1 MRLDINTYHEI
12 ADSLLR
18 NKSRSLLTGFGIFWG
33 LFMLLAMLG
42 AGDGVKGLLKS
53 NFDGFASNA
62 AVIVSANTSVPYKG
76 FQEGRYWSLKYK
88 DMARIKYLIP
98 ESDVVTPM
106 ISQWGQNAVY
116 DAQTTS
122 CSVCGINA
130 DYVAIEAPR
139 MKYGRF
145 LNEVDVEHGRKVC
158 VIGKRIYNELFPDG
172 GDPCGTFIQ
181 VGSVFFQVVGVNFAS
196 GNLNINGNTTQK
208 VVIPSTVAQ
217 QLYNR
222 GDNVDIVCMTAKS
235 GIKMTSL
242 EGRVRQVLAREHL
255 FDPKDEPAMMFI
267 NTEQIFTLIDTLFRG
282 VDFLILLIGLGTLFA
297 GAIGVSN
304 IMMVTVKER
313 TVEIGIRRAIGATP
327 RDILS
332 QIMLES
338 VSLTLIA
345 GMFAIVFSVMVL
357 SLAEIIVANSG
368 DMQPAFQISFGLAM
382 AAAALLTVLGM
393 AAGLAPAIRAMNIK
407 PVDAMRDE

>member
-33 LFMLLAMLG
+33 LFMLLVMLG
-42 AGDGVKGLLKS
+42 AGDGVKGLLS
-53 NFDGFASNA
+53 ENFEGFASNA
-62 AVIVSANTSVPYKG
+62 AIIASSNTSVPYKG
-76 FQEGRYWSLKYK
+76 FQEGRYWELEYRDMDKLK
-88 DMARIKYLIP
+88 ILVP
-98 ESDVVTPM
+98 ELDVVTPM
-106 ISQWGQNAVY
+106 ISQWGQTAMYNSL
-116 DAQTTS
+116 TTN
-122 CSVCGINA
+122 CNVTGVNA
-130 DYVAIEAPR
+130 DYTAIEAPR

-145 LNEVDVEHGRKVC
+145 LNEVDVERGRKVC
-158 VIGKRIYNELFPDG
+158 VIGKRIYNDLFPEG

-181 VGSVFFQVVGVNFAS
+181 VGSVFFQIVGVNVTTS
-196 GNLNINGNTTQK
+196 GMNINGSATQK
-208 VVIPSTVAQ
+208 VVIPSTIAQ

-222 GDNVDIVCMTAKS
+222 GETVDIICATAKP
-235 GIKMTSL
+235 GIKVTSL
-242 EGRVRQVLAREHL
+242 EKRIRQILGREHY
-255 FDPKDEPAMMFI
+255 FDANDEPAMMFLD
-267 NTEQIFTLIDTLFRG
+267 TEQIFTLIDTLFRG
-282 VDFLILLIGLGTLFA
+282 VDFLILLIGLGTLLA

-338 VSLTLIA
+338 ISLTLVA
-345 GMFAIVFSVMVL
+345 GMFGIMFSVL
-357 SLAEIIVANSG
+357 SLSVAEKIVAASG
-368 DMQPAFQISFGLAM
+368 EFTPAFQIGFWLAV
-382 AAAALLTVLGM
+382 AAAALLAVLGM
-393 AAGLAPAIRAMNIK
+393 AAGLAPALRAMNIK

>member
-1 MRLDINTYHEI
+1 
-12 ADSLLR
+12 
-18 NKSRSLLTGFGIFWG
+18 
-33 LFMLLAMLG
+33 
-42 AGDGVKGLLKS
+42 
-53 NFDGFASNA
+53 
-62 AVIVSANTSVPYKG
+62 
-76 FQEGRYWSLKYK
+76 
-88 DMARIKYLIP
+88 
-98 ESDVVTPM
+98 
-106 ISQWGQNAVY
+106 
-116 DAQTTS
+116 
-122 CSVCGINA
+122 
-130 DYVAIEAPR
+130 
-139 MKYGRF
+139 
-145 LNEVDVEHGRKVC
+145 
-158 VIGKRIYNELFPDG
+158 
-172 GDPCGTFIQ
+172 
-181 VGSVFFQVVGVNFAS
+181 
-196 GNLNINGNTTQK
+196 
-208 VVIPSTVAQ
+208 
-217 QLYNR
+217 
-222 GDNVDIVCMTAKS
+222 
-235 GIKMTSL
+235 
-242 EGRVRQVLAREHL
+242 
-255 FDPKDEPAMMFI
+255 MMFI

>member
-12 ADSLLR
+12 ADSLMR
-18 NKSRSLLTGFGIFWG
+18 NKSRSILTGFGIFWG

-42 AGDGVKGLLKS
+42 AGDGVKGLLNS

-62 AVIVSANTSVPYKG
+62 AIIVSSNTSVPYKG
-76 FQEGRYWSLKYK
+76 FQEGRYWELKYR
-88 DMARIKYLIP
+88 DMEKLKTLIP
-98 ESDVVTPM
+98 ESGVVTPM
-106 ISQWGQNAVY
+106 ISQWGQTAVY
-116 DAQTTS
+116 DSQNTN
-122 CSVCGINA
+122 CSVTGVNA
-130 DYVAIEAPR
+130 DYVEIEAPR

-145 LNEVDVEHGRKVC
+145 LNEVDVERGRKVC

-172 GDPCGTFIQ
+172 GDPCGSFIQ
-181 VGSVFFQVVGVNFAS
+181 VGSVFFQVVGVNVAS
-196 GNLNINGNTTQK
+196 GNLNINGNTSSK

-217 QLYNR
+217 KLYNR
-222 GDNVDIVCMTAKS
+222 GDNVDIICMTAKS

-242 EGRVRQVLAREHL
+242 EGRVRQILAREHY
-255 FDPKDEPAMMFI
+255 FDPKDEPAMMFL

-282 VDFLILLIGLGTLFA
+282 LDFLILLIGLGTLFA

-338 VSLTLIA
+338 ISLTLIA
-345 GMFAIVFSVMVL
+345 GMVGIMFSVLLL
-357 SLAEIIVANSG
+357 SLAEKIVAASG
-368 DMQPAFQISFGLAM
+368 ELTPNFQIGFWIAV
-382 AAAALLTVLGM
+382 AAAALLAVLGM
-393 AAGLAPAIRAMNIK
+393 LAGLAPALRAMSIK

>member
-282 VDFLILLIGLGTLFA
+282 VDFLILLIGLGTLLA

>member
-53 NFDGFASNA
+53 NFEGFASNA
-62 AVIVSANTSVPYKG
+62 AVIVSSNTSVPYKG
-76 FQEGRYWSLKYK
+76 FQEGRYWSLKYR
-88 DMARIKYLIP
+88 DMERMKTLIP
-98 ESDVVTPM
+98 EAGVVTPM
-106 ISQWGQNAVY
+106 ISQWGQTAVY
-116 DAQTTS
+116 ESQSTS
-122 CSVCGINA
+122 CSVTGVNA
-130 DYVAIEAPR
+130 DYVEIEAPR
-139 MKYGRF
+139 MKYGRY
-145 LNEVDVEHGRKVC
+145 LNEVDVERGRKVC

-181 VGSVFFQVVGVNFAS
+181 VGSVYFQIVGVNFSS
-196 GNLNINGNTTQK
+196 GSISINGNTSEK

-222 GDNVDIVCMTAKS
+222 GDNVDIICMTAKS
-235 GIKMTSL
+235 GIKMSSL
-242 EGRVRQVLAREHL
+242 EPRVRQVLGREHY
-255 FDPKDEPAMMFI
+255 FDPKDEPALMFL
-267 NTEQIFTLIDTLFRG
+267 NTEEIFTLIDTLFRG

-338 VSLTLIA
+338 ISLTLIA
-345 GMFAIVFSVMVL
+345 GMFGIMFSVLVL
-357 SLAEIIVANSG
+357 SVAEKIVAASG
-368 DMQPAFQISFGLAM
+368 DFTPAFQIGFWLAV
-382 AAAALLTVLGM
+382 AAAALLAVLGM
-393 AAGLAPAIRAMNIK
+393 LAGLAPALRAMNIK

>member
-53 NFDGFASNA
+53 NFEGFASNA
-62 AVIVSANTSVPYKG
+62 AIIVSSNTSIPYKG
-76 FQEGRYWSLKYK
+76 FQEGRYWELKYR
-88 DMARIKYLIP
+88 DMERMKTLIP
-98 ESDVVTPM
+98 ETGVVTPM
-106 ISQWGQNAVY
+106 ISQWGQTAVY
-116 DAQTTS
+116 DSQSTN
-122 CSVCGINA
+122 CSVTGVNA
-130 DYVAIEAPR
+130 DYVEIETPR
-139 MKYGRF
+139 MKYGRY
-145 LNEVDVEHGRKVC
+145 LNEVDVERGRKVC
-158 VIGKRIYNELFPDG
+158 VIGRRIYNELFPDG
-172 GDPCGTFIQ
+172 GDPCGSFIQ
-181 VGSVFFQVVGVNFAS
+181 VGSIFFQVVGVNVSS
-196 GNLNINGNTTQK
+196 GTININGNTAQK

-222 GDNVDIVCMTAKS
+222 GDNVDIICMTAKS
-235 GIKMTSL
+235 GVKMSSL
-242 EGRVRQVLAREHL
+242 EPRVRQVLGREHY
-255 FDPKDEPAMMFI
+255 FDPKDEPAMLFL
-267 NTEQIFTLIDTLFRG
+267 NTEEVFTLIDTLFRG
-282 VDFLILLIGLGTLFA
+282 VDFLILLIGLGTLLA

-338 VSLTLIA
+338 VSLTLVA
-345 GMFAIVFSVMVL
+345 GMFGIMFSVLAL
-357 SLAEIIVANSG
+357 SVAEKIVAASG
-368 DMQPAFQISFGLAM
+368 EFTPAFQIGFWLAV
-382 AAAALLTVLGM
+382 AAAALLTVLGVL
-393 AAGLAPAIRAMNIK
+393 AGLAPALRAMNIK

>member
-53 NFDGFASNA
+53 NFEGFASNA
-62 AVIVSANTSVPYKG
+62 AVIVSSNTSVPYKG
-76 FQEGRYWSLKYK
+76 FQEGRYWSLKYR
-88 DMARIKYLIP
+88 DMERMKTLIP
-98 ESDVVTPM
+98 EAGVVTPM
-106 ISQWGQNAVY
+106 ISQWGQTAVY
-116 DAQTTS
+116 ESQSTS
-122 CSVCGINA
+122 CSVTGVNA
-130 DYVAIEAPR
+130 DYVEIEAPR
-139 MKYGRF
+139 MKYGRY
-145 LNEVDVEHGRKVC
+145 LNEVDVERGRKVC

-172 GDPCGTFIQ
+172 GDPSGTFIQ
-181 VGSVFFQVVGVNFAS
+181 VGSVYFQIVGVNFSS
-196 GNLNINGNTTQK
+196 GSISINGNTSEK

-222 GDNVDIVCMTAKS
+222 GDNVDIICMTAKS
-235 GIKMTSL
+235 GIKMSSL
-242 EGRVRQVLAREHL
+242 EPRVRQVLGREHY
-255 FDPKDEPAMMFI
+255 FDPKDEPALMFL
-267 NTEQIFTLIDTLFRG
+267 NTEEIFTLIDTLFRG

-338 VSLTLIA
+338 ISLTLIA
-345 GMFAIVFSVMVL
+345 GMFGIMFSVLVL
-357 SLAEIIVANSG
+357 SVAEKIVAASG
-368 DMQPAFQISFGLAM
+368 DFTPAFQIGFWLAV
-382 AAAALLTVLGM
+382 AAAALLAVLGM
-393 AAGLAPAIRAMNIK
+393 LAGLAPALRAMNIK

>member
-12 ADSLLR
+12 ADSLMR
-18 NKSRSLLTGFGIFWG
+18 NKSRSILTGFGIFWG

-42 AGDGVKGLLKS
+42 AGDGVKGLLNS

-62 AVIVSANTSVPYKG
+62 AIIVSSNTSVPYKG
-76 FQEGRYWSLKYK
+76 FQEGRYWELKYR
-88 DMARIKYLIP
+88 DMEKLKTLIP
-98 ESDVVTPM
+98 ESGVVTPM
-106 ISQWGQNAVY
+106 ISQWGQTAVY
-116 DAQTTS
+116 DSQNTD
-122 CSVCGINA
+122 CSVTGVNA
-130 DYVAIEAPR
+130 DYVEIEAPR

-145 LNEVDVEHGRKVC
+145 LNEVDVERGRKVC

-172 GDPCGTFIQ
+172 GDPCGSFIQ
-181 VGSVFFQVVGVNFAS
+181 VGSVFFQVVGVNVAS
-196 GNLNINGNTTQK
+196 GNLNINGNTSSK

-217 QLYNR
+217 KLYNR
-222 GDNVDIVCMTAKS
+222 GDNVDIICMTAKS

-242 EGRVRQVLAREHL
+242 EGRVRQILAREHY
-255 FDPKDEPAMMFI
+255 FDPKDEPAMMFL

-282 VDFLILLIGLGTLFA
+282 LDFLILLIGLGTLFA

-338 VSLTLIA
+338 ISLTLIA
-345 GMFAIVFSVMVL
+345 GMFGIMFSVLLL
-357 SLAEIIVANSG
+357 SLAEKIVAASG
-368 DMQPAFQISFGLAM
+368 ELTPNFQIGFWLAV
-382 AAAALLTVLGM
+382 AAAALLAVLGM
-393 AAGLAPAIRAMNIK
+393 LAGLAPALRAMSIK

>member
-53 NFDGFASNA
+53 NFEGFASNA
-62 AVIVSANTSVPYKG
+62 AVIVSSNTSVPYKG
-76 FQEGRYWSLKYK
+76 FQEGRYWQLKYK
-88 DMARIKYLIP
+88 DIERMKMLIP
-98 ESDVVTPM
+98 EAGVVTPM
-106 ISQWGQNAVY
+106 ISQWGQTAVY
-116 DAQTTS
+116 NSLSTNG
-122 CSVCGINA
+122 SVSGVNS
-130 DYVAIEAPR
+130 DYVEIEAPR
-139 MKYGRF
+139 MKYGRY
-145 LNEVDVEHGRKVC
+145 LNEVDVERGRKVC

-181 VGSVFFQVVGVNFAS
+181 VGSVYFQIVGVNFSS
-196 GNLNINGNTTQK
+196 GSISINGNTSQK

-222 GDNVDIVCMTAKS
+222 GGNVDIICMTAKS
-235 GIKMTSL
+235 GIKMSSL
-242 EGRVRQVLAREHL
+242 EPRVRQVLGREHY
-255 FDPKDEPAMMFI
+255 FDPKDEPALMFL
-267 NTEQIFTLIDTLFRG
+267 NTEEIFTLIDTLFRG

-338 VSLTLIA
+338 ISLTLIA
-345 GMFAIVFSVMVL
+345 GMFGIMFSVLVL
-357 SLAEIIVANSG
+357 SVAEKIVAASG
-368 DMQPAFQISFGLAM
+368 DFTPAFQIGFWLAV
-382 AAAALLTVLGM
+382 AAAALLAVLGM
-393 AAGLAPAIRAMNIK
+393 LAGLAPALRAMNIK

>member
-53 NFDGFASNA
+53 NFEGFASNA
-62 AVIVSANTSVPYKG
+62 AIIVSSNTSVPYKG
-76 FQEGRYWSLKYK
+76 FQEGRYWSLKYR
-88 DMARIKYLIP
+88 DMERMKTLIP
-98 ESDVVTPM
+98 ETGVVTPM
-106 ISQWGQNAVY
+106 ISQWGQTAVY
-116 DAQTTS
+116 NSQNTN
-122 CSVCGINA
+122 CSVTGVNA
-130 DYVAIEAPR
+130 DYVEIEAPR
-139 MKYGRF
+139 MKYGLF
-145 LNEVDVEHGRKVC
+145 LNEVDVERGRKVC

-172 GDPCGTFIQ
+172 GDPCGSFIQ
-181 VGSVFFQVVGVNFAS
+181 VGSVFFQVVGVNFSS
-196 GNLNINGNTTQK
+196 GTININGNTAQK

-222 GDNVDIVCMTAKS
+222 GDNVDIVCLTAKS
-235 GIKMTSL
+235 GIKMSSL
-242 EGRVRQVLAREHL
+242 EPRVRQVLGREHY
-255 FDPKDEPAMMFI
+255 FDPKDEPALLFL
-267 NTEQIFTLIDTLFRG
+267 NTEEVFTLIDTLFRG
-282 VDFLILLIGLGTLFA
+282 VDFLILLIGLGTLLA

-345 GMFAIVFSVMVL
+345 GMFGIMFSVLVL
-357 SLAEIIVANSG
+357 SVAEKIVAASG
-368 DMQPAFQISFGLAM
+368 EFTPAFQIGFWLAV
-382 AAAALLTVLGM
+382 AAAARLAVLGM
-393 AAGLAPAIRAMNIK
+393 LAGLAPALRAMNIK

>member
-33 LFMLLAMLG
+33 LFMLLVMLG
-42 AGDGVKGLLKS
+42 AGDGVKGLLS
-53 NFDGFASNA
+53 DNFEGFASNA
-62 AVIVSANTSVPYKG
+62 AIVVSSNTSVPYKG
-76 FQEGRYWSLKYK
+76 FKEGRYWSIKYK
-88 DMARIKYLIP
+88 DMERLKKLIP
-98 ESDVVTPM
+98 EVDVVTPM
-106 ISQWGQNAVY
+106 ISQWGQTAVY
-116 DAQTTS
+116 NSLSTS
-122 CSVCGINA
+122 CNVTGLNA
-130 DYVAIEAPR
+130 DYTAIEAPR

-145 LNEVDVEHGRKVC
+145 LNEVDVERGRKVC
-158 VIGKRIYNELFPDG
+158 VIGKHIYNELFPDG

-181 VGSVFFQVVGVNFAS
+181 VGPVYYQIVGVNVAS
-196 GNLNINGNTTQK
+196 GNLNINGSTTQK

-222 GDNVDIVCMTAKS
+222 GDNVDIICLTAKS

-242 EGRVRQVLAREHL
+242 ESRVRQVMGREHY
-255 FDPKDEPAMMFI
+255 FDPTDEPAMMFLD
-267 NTEQIFTLIDTLFRG
+267 TEQLFNLIDTLFRG
-282 VDFLILLIGLGTLFA
+282 VDFLILLIGLGTLLA

-345 GMFAIVFSVMVL
+345 GMFGIMFSVLTL
-357 SLAEIIVANSG
+357 SVAEKIVAASG
-368 DMQPAFQISFGLAM
+368 EFTPAFQIGFWLAV
-382 AAAALLTVLGM
+382 AAAALLAVLGV
-393 AAGLAPAIRAMNIK
+393 AAGLAPALRAMNIK

>member
-12 ADSLLR
+12 VDSLLR

-42 AGDGVKGLLKS
+42 AGNGVKGLLS
-53 NFDGFASNA
+53 SEFEGFASNA
-62 AVIVSANTSVPYKG
+62 AIMMASNTSKPYKG
-76 FQEGRYWSLKYK
+76 FQEGRYWTLKPR
-88 DMARIKYLIP
+88 DVERIKMLIP
-98 ESDVVTPM
+98 EAEVVTPM
-106 ISQWGQNAVY
+106 YDRWGEKAVY
-116 DAQTTS
+116 NSQTTS
-122 CSVCGINA
+122 CSVSGVNA
-130 DYVAIEAPR
+130 DYTAIEAPR
-139 MKYGRF
+139 MKYGRY
-145 LNEVDVEHGRKVC
+145 LNEVDVERGRKVC
-158 VIGKRIYNELFPDG
+158 VIGKRIYNELFPEG

-181 VGSVFFQVVGVNFAS
+181 VGSVFFQIVGVNFSS
-196 GNLNINGNTTQK
+196 GNISINGNTTTK
-208 VVIPSTVAQ
+208 VVIPSTVAR
-217 QLYNR
+217 QLYNLEI
-222 GDNVDIVCMTAKS
+222 DILCMTARS
-235 GIKMTSL
+235 GFKMTEL
-242 EGRVRQVLAREHL
+242 EPRVREVLGREHL
-255 FDPKDEPAMMFI
+255 FDPTDEPALLFI

-282 VDFLILLIGLGTLFA
+282 VDFLILLIGLGTLLA

-345 GMFAIVFSVMVL
+345 GMFAIVFSVMML
-357 SLAEIIVANSG
+357 SLAEIIVANAA
-368 DMQPAFQISFGLAM
+368 DMQPAFQISFGLAV
-382 AAAALLTVLGM
+382 AAAALLAVLGM
-393 AAGLAPAIRAMNIK
+393 AAGLAPALRAMNIK

>member
-12 ADSLLR
+12 ADSLMR
-18 NKSRSLLTGFGIFWG
+18 NKSRSILTGFGIFWG

-42 AGDGVKGLLKS
+42 AGDGVKGLLNS

-62 AVIVSANTSVPYKG
+62 AIIVSSNTSVPYKG
-76 FQEGRYWSLKYK
+76 FQEGRYWELKYR
-88 DMARIKYLIP
+88 DMEKLKTLIP
-98 ESDVVTPM
+98 ESGVVTPM
-106 ISQWGQNAVY
+106 ISQWGQTAVY
-116 DAQTTS
+116 DSQNTN
-122 CSVCGINA
+122 CSVTGVNA
-130 DYVAIEAPR
+130 DYVEIEAPR

-145 LNEVDVEHGRKVC
+145 LNEVDVERGRKVC

-172 GDPCGTFIQ
+172 GDPCGSFIQ
-181 VGSVFFQVVGVNFAS
+181 VGSVFFQVVGVNVAS
-196 GNLNINGNTTQK
+196 GNLNINGNTSSK

-217 QLYNR
+217 KLYNR
-222 GDNVDIVCMTAKS
+222 GDNVDIICMTAKS

-242 EGRVRQVLAREHL
+242 EGRVRQILAREHY
-255 FDPKDEPAMMFI
+255 FDPKDEPAMMFL

-282 VDFLILLIGLGTLFA
+282 LDFLILLIGLGTLFA

-338 VSLTLIA
+338 ISLTLIA
-345 GMFAIVFSVMVL
+345 GMFGIMFSVLLL
-357 SLAEIIVANSG
+357 SLAEKIVAASG
-368 DMQPAFQISFGLAM
+368 ELTPNFQIGFWIAV
-382 AAAALLTVLGM
+382 AAAALLAVLGM
-393 AAGLAPAIRAMNIK
+393 LAGLAPALRAMSIK

>member
-12 ADSLLR
+12 ADSLMR
-18 NKSRSLLTGFGIFWG
+18 NKSRSILTGFGIFWG

-42 AGDGVKGLLKS
+42 AGDGVKGLLNS

-62 AVIVSANTSVPYKG
+62 AIIVSSNTSVPYKG
-76 FQEGRYWSLKYK
+76 FQEGRYWELKYR
-88 DMARIKYLIP
+88 DMEKLKTLIP
-98 ESDVVTPM
+98 ESGVVTPM
-106 ISQWGQNAVY
+106 ISQWGQTAVY
-116 DAQTTS
+116 DSQNTN
-122 CSVCGINA
+122 CSVTGVNA
-130 DYVAIEAPR
+130 DYVEIEAPR

-145 LNEVDVEHGRKVC
+145 LNEVDVERGRKVC

-172 GDPCGTFIQ
+172 GDPCGSFIQ
-181 VGSVFFQVVGVNFAS
+181 VGSVFFQVVGVNVAS
-196 GNLNINGNTTQK
+196 GNLNINGNTSSK

-217 QLYNR
+217 KLYNR
-222 GDNVDIVCMTAKS
+222 GDNVDIICMTAKS

-242 EGRVRQVLAREHL
+242 EGRVRQILAREHY
-255 FDPKDEPAMMFI
+255 FDPKDEPAMMFL

-282 VDFLILLIGLGTLFA
+282 LDFLILLIGLGTLFA
-297 GAIGVSN
+297 GAIGVRN

-338 VSLTLIA
+338 ISLTLIA
-345 GMFAIVFSVMVL
+345 GMVGIMFSVLLL
-357 SLAEIIVANSG
+357 SLAEKIVAASG
-368 DMQPAFQISFGLAM
+368 ELTPNFQIGFWIAV
-382 AAAALLTVLGM
+382 AAAALLAVLGM
-393 AAGLAPAIRAMNIK
+393 LAGLAPALRAMSIK

>member
-33 LFMLLAMLG
+33 LFMLLVMLG
-42 AGDGVKGLLKS
+42 AGDGVKGLLNA
-53 NFDGFASNA
+53 NFEGFASNA
-62 AVIVSANTSVPYKG
+62 AIIVSSNTSVPYKG
-76 FQEGRYWSLKYK
+76 FQEGRYWSLKTR
-88 DMARIKYLIP
+88 DMERLKKLVP
-98 ESDVVTPM
+98 EADVVTPM
-106 ISQWGQNAVY
+106 ISTWGQTASYNSQSTNCNLTGV
-116 DAQTTS
+116 
-122 CSVCGINA
+122 NA

-139 MKYGRF
+139 MKYGRY
-145 LNEVDVEHGRKVC
+145 LNTVDVERGRKVC
-158 VIGKRIYNELFPDG
+158 VIGKRIYNELFPEG

-181 VGSVFFQVVGVNFAS
+181 IGSVYFQVVGVNFAS
-196 GNLNINGNTTQK
+196 GSLNINGNASTK
-208 VVIPSTVAQ
+208 AVIPASVAQ
-217 QLYNR
+217 QLLNR
-222 GDNVDIVCMTAKS
+222 GDNVDIICMTARP
-235 GIKMTSL
+235 GVKMSAL
-242 EGRVRQVLAREHL
+242 EPQVRQVMGREHY
-255 FDPKDEPAMMFI
+255 FDPKDEPAMMFL
-267 NTEQIFTLIDTLFRG
+267 NTEEVFNLIDTLFRG

-338 VSLTLIA
+338 ISLTLIA
-345 GMFAIVFSVMVL
+345 GMFGIVFSVMSL
-357 SLAEIIVANSG
+357 SVAEIIVAASG
-368 DMQPAFQISFGLAM
+368 EFEPAFQISFGLAV
-382 AAAALLTVLGM
+382 AAAALLAVLGM
-393 AAGLAPAIRAMNIK
+393 AAGLAPALRAMNIK

>member
-122 CSVCGINA
+122 CSVCGVNA

-222 GDNVDIVCMTAKS
+222 GDNVDIICMTAKS

>member
-33 LFMLLAMLG
+33 LFMLLVMLG
-42 AGDGVKGLLKS
+42 AGDGVKGLLS
-53 NFDGFASNA
+53 ENFEGFASNA
-62 AVIVSANTSVPYKG
+62 AIIASSNTSVPYKG
-76 FQEGRYWSLKYK
+76 FQEGRYWSLEYR
-88 DMARIKYLIP
+88 DMDKLKILVP
-98 ESDVVTPM
+98 ELDVVTPM
-106 ISQWGQNAVY
+106 ISQWGQTAMYNSL
-116 DAQTTS
+116 TTN
-122 CSVCGINA
+122 CNVTGVNA
-130 DYVAIEAPR
+130 DYTAIEAPR

-145 LNEVDVEHGRKVC
+145 LNEVDVERGRKVC
-158 VIGKRIYNELFPDG
+158 VIGKRIYNDLFPDG

-181 VGSVFFQVVGVNFAS
+181 VGSVFFQIVGVNVTTS
-196 GNLNINGNTTQK
+196 GMNINGSATQK
-208 VVIPSTVAQ
+208 VVIPATIAQ

-222 GDNVDIVCMTAKS
+222 GETVDIICATAKR

-242 EGRVRQVLAREHL
+242 EKRIRQVMGREHY
-255 FDPKDEPAMMFI
+255 FDPSDEPAMMFLD
-267 NTEQIFTLIDTLFRG
+267 TEQIFTLIDTLFKG
-282 VDFLILLIGLGTLFA
+282 VDFLILLIGLGTLLA

-338 VSLTLIA
+338 ISLTLVA
-345 GMFAIVFSVMVL
+345 GMFGIMFSVL
-357 SLAEIIVANSG
+357 SLSVAEKIVAASG
-368 DMQPAFQISFGLAM
+368 EFTPAFQIGFWLAV
-382 AAAALLTVLGM
+382 AAAALLAVLGM
-393 AAGLAPAIRAMNIK
+393 AAGLAPALRAMNIK

>member
-53 NFDGFASNA
+53 TFEGFASNA
-62 AVIVSANTSVPYKG
+62 AIIVSSNTSVPYKG
-76 FQEGRYWSLKYK
+76 FQEGRYWSLKYR
-88 DMARIKYLIP
+88 DMERMKKLIP
-98 ESDVVTPM
+98 EAGVVTPM
-106 ISQWGQNAVY
+106 ISQWGQTAVY
-116 DAQTTS
+116 NSQNTN
-122 CSVCGINA
+122 CSVTGVNA
-130 DYVAIEAPR
+130 DYVEIEAPR

-145 LNEVDVEHGRKVC
+145 LNEVDVERGRKVC

-181 VGSVFFQVVGVNFAS
+181 VGSVFFQIVGVNVSS
-196 GNLNINGNTTQK
+196 GSMNINGNTSQK

-217 QLYNR
+217 KLYNR
-222 GDNVDIVCMTAKS
+222 GDNVDIICMTAKS
-235 GIKMTSL
+235 GIKMSSL
-242 EGRVRQVLAREHL
+242 EPRVRQVLGREHY
-255 FDPKDEPAMMFI
+255 FDPKDEPAMMFL
-267 NTEQIFTLIDTLFRG
+267 NTEEIFTLIDTLFRG

-338 VSLTLIA
+338 ISLTLIA
-345 GMFAIVFSVMVL
+345 GMFGIMFSVL
-357 SLAEIIVANSG
+357 SLSVAEKIVAASG
-368 DMQPAFQISFGLAM
+368 EFTPEFQIGFWLAV
-382 AAAALLTVLGM
+382 AAAALLAVLGM
-393 AAGLAPAIRAMNIK
+393 LAGLAPALRAMNIK

>member
-12 ADSLLR
+12 MDSLLR

-42 AGDGVKGLLKS
+42 AGDGVKGLLNA

-62 AVIVSANTSVPYKG
+62 AIIVSSNTSVPYKG
-76 FQEGRYWSLKYK
+76 FQEGRYWSLKYR
-88 DMARIKYLIP
+88 DMDRMKKLIP
-98 ESDVVTPM
+98 ETDVVTPM

-116 DAQTTS
+116 NSLSTS
-122 CSVCGINA
+122 CNVTGVNA
-130 DYVAIEAPR
+130 DYTAIEAPK

-145 LNEVDVEHGRKVC
+145 LNEVDIERDRKVC

-181 VGSVFFQVVGVNFAS
+181 VGSVYFQIVGVNVAS
-196 GNLNINGNTTQK
+196 GNLNINGSTTQK

-222 GDNVDIVCMTAKS
+222 GENVDIICMTAKS

-242 EGRVRQVLAREHL
+242 ESRVRQVLGREHY
-255 FDPKDEPAMMFI
+255 FDPKDEPAMMFL

-282 VDFLILLIGLGTLFA
+282 VDFLILLIGLGTLLA

-338 VSLTLIA
+338 VSLTLVA
-345 GMFAIVFSVMVL
+345 GMFGIMFSVL
-357 SLAEIIVANSG
+357 LLNIAEKIVAASG
-368 DMQPAFQISFGLAM
+368 EMQPSFQIGFWLAI
-382 AAAALLTVLGM
+382 AAAALLAVLGL

-407 PVDAMRDE
+407 PVDAMRDA